1 MRDFE
6 KVVGEWARE
15 YDEYEECPD
24 AISIV
29 FDGYSEVD
37 EEEGLEEALRSR
49 SYAVFVHKLSAT
61 EDFVFPEH
69 DVAHGVVVHRP
80 DEEVCFFVWLDANG
94 QVEIVCE
101 LDNAADE
108 VWAREVIM
116 ALWRK
121 ERGED
126 EEHSSFV

>member
-6 KVVGEWARE
+6 KALCEWAQE

-29 FDGYSEVD
+29 FDGYSESD
-37 EEEGLEEALRSR
+37 EEEGLEEALRKR
-49 SYAVFVHKLSAT
+49 CYAVFVHKQSAT
-61 EDFVFPEH
+61 ERFVFPEH
-69 DVAHGVVVHRP
+69 DTIHRWILHRP
-80 DEEVCFFVWLDANG
+80 DVEACFYVWLRADG
-94 QVEIVCE
+94 QVEFITQ

-108 VWAREVIM
+108 AWAREVIM

-126 EEHSSFV
+126 EEDSSVV